1 MDGDDFA
8 GFGAAPAVPAF
19 EASAFAAPA
28 SHTPAPGS
36 PPFEAPS
43 FETPSPAP
51 LAGSGDFAEPIS
63 GEPEFSP
70 APAASL
76 VRALA
81 SSPVLG
87 APFGAAPS
95 AAPTLPSGA
104 REGVVDFLAS
114 NTFEPVE
121 LPAAETEVV
130 SSSGDSADSNQSAD
144 MVSLGGSGST
154 LSNSGSLVSAAST
167 LSGDSTNYDMAR
179 VGGPSA
185 MVTEPPPPPSDDFD
199 DFGGFGDAPAPAA
212 PLGGSLG
219 DFGGFGD
226 APAAAAAPTAPLDE
240 SFGDFG
246 FDDAPAPSSPRP
258 PA

>member
-1 MDGDDFA
+1 MD
-8 GFGAAPAVPAF
+8 
-19 EASAFAAPA
+19 
-28 SHTPAPGS
+28 
-36 PPFEAPS
+36 
-43 FETPSPAP
+43 
-51 LAGSGDFAEPIS
+51 
-63 GEPEFSP
+63 
-70 APAASL
+70 
-76 VRALA
+76 
-81 SSPVLG
+81 
-87 APFGAAPS
+87 
-95 AAPTLPSGA
+95 
-104 REGVVDFLAS
+104 DFLAS

-144 MVSLGGSGST
+144 MASFGGSGST

-167 LSGDSTNYDMAR
+167 LSGDSTNYDMAGMG
-179 VGGPSA
+179 VPSA
-185 MVTEPPPPPSDDFD
+185 MVTEPPPPLGDDFD
-199 DFGGFGDAPAPAA
+199 DFGGFDDAPTPAPAPAPAPAA
-212 PLGGSLG
+212 PLGDSLG

>member
-1 MDGDDFA
+1 MD
-8 GFGAAPAVPAF
+8 
-19 EASAFAAPA
+19 
-28 SHTPAPGS
+28 
-36 PPFEAPS
+36 
-43 FETPSPAP
+43 
-51 LAGSGDFAEPIS
+51 
-63 GEPEFSP
+63 
-70 APAASL
+70 
-76 VRALA
+76 
-81 SSPVLG
+81 
-87 APFGAAPS
+87 
-95 AAPTLPSGA
+95 
-104 REGVVDFLAS
+104 DFLAS

-121 LPAAETEVV
+121 LPAPETEVV

-154 LSNSGSLVSAAST
+154 LSNSGSLVSATST

-179 VGGPSA
+179 VGGPWA

-212 PLGGSLG
+212 PLGDSLG

-240 SFGDFG
+240 R

>member
-1 MDGDDFA
+1 M
-8 GFGAAPAVPAF
+8 VPAF
-19 EASAFAAPA
+19 EASASEAPA

-51 LAGSGDFAEPIS
+51 LAGLDDFAAFGVEPA
-63 GEPEFSP
+63 FSP
-70 APAASL
+70 APAAVSL

-81 SSPVLG
+81 SSPVFG
-87 APFGAAPS
+87 AAFGAAPS
-95 AAPTLPSGA
+95 PAPTLQSA
-104 REGVVDFLAS
+104 RDSTDDFLAS

-144 MVSLGGSGST
+144 MASFGGSGST

-167 LSGDSTNYDMAR
+167 LSGDSTNYDMAGMG
-179 VGGPSA
+179 VPSA
-185 MVTEPPPPPSDDFD
+185 MVTEPPPPLGDDFD
-199 DFGGFGDAPAPAA
+199 DFGGFDDAPTPAPAPAPAPAA
-212 PLGGSLG
+212 PLGDSFD
-219 DFGGFGD
+219 DFGFGD
-226 APAAAAAPTAPLDE
+226 APAAAPAPAAPLGN

-246 FDDAPAPSSPRP
+246 FDDEPAPSSPGP
-258 PA
+258 PTA